1 MKKIFTNF
9 LLALAVIMTSQTLK
23 AQLIPL
29 YTFSSSAISYSAIIG
44 GTVLGTNANDDE
56 IFDNVPIGFNFNY
69 GGTSFSQLSVCA
81 NGFLK
86 FGVLLNSS
94 SYNAISDNFGDDT
107 IVAALSR
114 DLASNTNGV
123 LRYRTNGTAPNRIFI
138 VQWRDYSSYS
148 NIDTMNFQIRLF
160 ETSNRI
166 EVHYGSFYVDVNN
179 FYEVGLRGIN
189 ANNEFNNRSV
199 LNLTNT
205 WATSTAGTLI
215 TDNCELDPGPPAFK
229 PVNGQKYVWSPPPPC
244 SGPPTAGT
252 LTIPAVGTVV
262 CIGTSI
268 NLNVTGSTAAF
279 GITYQWQSSPNGV
292 TWTSVASATNSGFSA
307 TYTAPVYYRRVIA
320 CGTNTVATNA
330 LHFITN
336 SPVSNYAAVPF
347 YEGFDNT
354 WQNRCDVRDVPV
366 TAFWTNSPSNGNNS
380 WRRQDDGSA
389 ANWTSSG
396 GTVTPFMGV
405 GAANFN
411 STDAPNMA
419 SGNLDLRV
427 NLGTAQTHYVS
438 FYHSNDYGD
447 DSLEVY
453 FSTNGGTTFIKNAGI
468 LSGDYDILS
477 SNGWQKRTYNLG
489 AINSTSCVIRFK
501 GISDG
506 NNGYNDIGIDS
517 LSVYNNCSGTPT
529 AGAVSGS
536 SIACTGQS
544 VTLNVS
550 GSTYAGG
557 LTCQW
562 QSSPN
567 GITWTSI
574 PSATTTA
581 YSPTFTNTI
590 YYRRILACGSSTAVT
605 AGFSIVPTPSVTYAT
620 VPFLENFDNT
630 WQDRCDLRN
639 VPVSANWK
647 SNPTTGDNSWRRQ
660 DDGVSANWTSSF
672 GIVTPLAGIG
682 SADFHTYD
690 ASIGTTGELDLYVN
704 LGSTANYQ
712 MSFYHINNS
721 GDDSLEIFLSTNG
734 GNSFVKKTAFVSG
747 DYSTIDANWN
757 KKTIS
762 LGPVNSSSCVVR
774 FLATS
779 DYGIDDIGM
788 DSLQIKTIGCAAP
801 VVTLVASQPTVCS
814 GAPINLI
821 AIGAVTYTWNTTATT
836 SSITV
841 TPSVTTTYTVT
852 GENGPGCAN
861 TKTITVNVTPGPSIT
876 FSASPGLTICPGG
889 SANITASGATNYTWS
904 VGSQTTAV
912 INVTPTISQVYNIIG
927 TNASG
932 CSTSTSVTL
941 FVTTCTG
948 VNNNMLEN
956 AGNVSVYP
964 NPTEGNIIIEMLN
977 TGSKKI
983 QIVDVTGRLVLEKS
997 TIEYKADLNISH
1009 LAKGVYY
1016 VRVLYENT
1024 VNVTKIIKE

>member
-1 MKKIFTNF
+1 MKKILTKFLCGIF
-9 LLALAVIMTSQTLK
+9 VLLACQSLK

-29 YTFSSSAISYSAIIG
+29 YTFSSSAITYSAITG
-44 GTVLGTNANDDE
+44 GTVLGNSANDDE

-69 GGTSFSQLSVCA
+69 GGNNFNQLSVCA

-107 IVAALSR
+107 IVAALSN
-114 DLASNTNGV
+114 DIASNTNGV

-138 VQWRDYSSYS
+138 VQWKDYSSYS
-148 NIDTMNFQIRLF
+148 NADTLNFQIRLF
-160 ETSNRI
+160 ETTNRI
-166 EVHYGSFYVDVNN
+166 EVHYGYFYVDVNN
-179 FYEVGLRGIN
+179 LYEVGLRGIN

-199 LNLTNT
+199 INLTNT
-205 WATSTAGTLI
+205 WGTSAAGSLI

-229 PVNGQKYVWSPPPPC
+229 PANGQKYVWSPPPPC
-244 SGPPTAGT
+244 SGAPTAGT

-268 NLNVTGSTAAF
+268 NLNVTGSTVAF

-292 TWTSVASATNSGFSA
+292 TWTSVASATNSAFSA
-307 TYTAPVYYRRVIA
+307 LYTAPIYYRRVIA
-320 CGTNTVATNA
+320 CGTNTAATNA
-330 LHFITN
+330 MQFITN
-336 SPVSNYAAVPF
+336 APVSNYAAVPF

-366 TAFWTNSPSNGNNS
+366 TAFWTNSPSTGNNS

-396 GTVTPFMGV
+396 GTVTPFMGN

-411 STDAPNMA
+411 STDSPNLA

-453 FSTNGGTTFIKNAGI
+453 FSTNGGTTFTKKAGI
-468 LSGDYDILS
+468 LSGTYDVLS
-477 SNGWQKRTYNLG
+477 NNGWQKRTYNLG
-489 AINSTSCVIRFK
+489 AVSSTSCVIRFK

-517 LSVYNNCSGTPT
+517 LAVYNNCSGTPT
-529 AGAVSGS
+529 AGAVAGP
-536 SIACTGQS
+536 SIACAGQT
-544 VTLNVS
+544 VTLNVN
-550 GSTYAGG
+550 GSTFAGG

-581 YSPTFTNTI
+581 YAPTFTNTI
-590 YYRRILACGSSTAVT
+590 YYRRILSCGSSTAVT

-660 DDGVSANWTSSF
+660 DDGVSAAWTSAF
-672 GIVTPLAGIG
+672 GIVSPLAGAG
-682 SADFHTYD
+682 SANFHTYD
-690 ASIGTTGELDLYVN
+690 ASNGTSGQLDLYVN

-734 GNSFVKKTAFVSG
+734 GNTFVKKTSFVSG
-747 DYSTIDANWN
+747 DYSAIDANWN
-757 KKTIS
+757 KKIIS

-788 DSLQIKTIGCAAP
+788 DSLVIKTVACSAP
-801 VVTLVASQPTVCS
+801 IVTVVASQPTVCS
-814 GAPINLI
+814 GSPINLI
-821 AIGAVTYTWNTTATT
+821 ASGATTYTWSTNATT

-852 GENGPGCAN
+852 GENTPGCSG
-861 TKTITVNVTPGPSIT
+861 TKTISVNVTPGPSIT

-889 SANITASGATNYTWS
+889 SANITALGATSYTWS
-904 VGSQTTAV
+904 AGNQTTSA
-912 INVTPTISQVYNIIG
+912 ISVTPAISQAYNIVG

-932 CSTSTSVTL
+932 CLTNTSVTV
-941 FVTTCTG
+941 FVTTCTELG
-948 VNNNMLEN
+948 QNSAQTISRVK
-956 AGNVSVYP
+956 VYP
-964 NPTEGNIIIEMLN
+964 NPTRGNVVIEMFN
-977 TGSKKI
+977 SGIKKI
-983 QIVDVTGRLVLEKS
+983 AITDVTGRLVMEKS
-997 TIEYKADLNISH
+997 TNDNSTDFDLSH
-1009 LAKGVYY
+1009 LSEGLYY
-1016 VRVLYENT
+1016 VSILSENF
-1024 VNVTKIIKE
+1024 VDVVKIIKD